1 MHQCSYRG
9 IPPFDRSNCEGK
21 DGTMTENRNSGVP
34 QKPAGKP
41 HKFPVYYLYGLGTML
56 IWSSTF
62 SFSKVSLE
70 VFSVPMLSILRFVFA
85 GLFMLAF
92 ACIKRIGLPDRRDI
106 PWFLLAAAVG
116 FSVYQPVFNKGMDML
131 TSATACIVIVT
142 APVITGVFA
151 RILFGERIRIG
162 GWIGMTICFAGI
174 LILMLWNGVLSINV
188 GIVWMFGAACLL
200 AAYTLT
206 QRKLTRKYT
215 ALQSTAYS
223 IIIAAVMLLFLLPF
237 TDPKE
242 LAMATPRHWLS
253 TVYLGF
259 FGSAISY
266 LCWSKAL
273 SLTDKT
279 AKISNLQFL
288 QPGLSMTWGFLIVM
302 EVPTAEVFVGM
313 FVILLGMVIF
323 TKMK

>member
-1 MHQCSYRG
+1 MS
-9 IPPFDRSNCEGK
+9 
-21 DGTMTENRNSGVP
+21 ENRNRDIPGN
-34 QKPAGKP
+34 PAKKP
-41 HKFPVYYLYGLGTML
+41 HKFPVFYVYGLGTML

-70 VFSVPMLSILRFVFA
+70 VFSVPMLSVLRFIFA

-92 ACIKRIGLPDRRDI
+92 ACIKRIGLPDKKDI
-106 PWFLLAAAVG
+106 PWFLLAATVG
-116 FSVYQPVFNKGMDML
+116 FSVYQPIFNKGMNML

-142 APVITGVFA
+142 APVITGLFA
-151 RILFGERIRIG
+151 LILFGERIRIG
-162 GWIGMTICFAGI
+162 GWIGMAICFAGI
-174 LILMLWNGVLSINV
+174 VILMLWNGVFSINT
-188 GIVWMFGAACLL
+188 GIIWMFGAACFL

-242 LAMATPRHWLS
+242 LAMAAPRHWLS

-273 SLTDKT
+273 SMTDKT
-279 AKISNLQFL
+279 ANVSNLQFL
-288 QPGLSMTWGFLIVM
+288 QPALSMTWGFLIVM

-313 FVILLGMVIF
+313 FVILLGMIIF

>member
-1 MHQCSYRG
+1 MS
-9 IPPFDRSNCEGK
+9 
-21 DGTMTENRNSGVP
+21 ENRNRDIPGNP
-34 QKPAGKP
+34 TKKP
-41 HKFPVYYLYGLGTML
+41 HKFPAFYVYGLGTML

-70 VFSVPMLSILRFVFA
+70 VFSVPMLSVLRFIFA

-92 ACIKRIGLPDRRDI
+92 ACFKRIGLPDKKDI

-116 FSVYQPVFNKGMDML
+116 FSVYQPIFNKGMNML

-142 APVITGVFA
+142 APVITGLFA
-151 RILFGERIRIG
+151 LILFGERIRIG
-162 GWIGMTICFAGI
+162 GWIGMAICFAGI
-174 LILMLWNGVLSINV
+174 VILMLWNGVFSINT
-188 GIVWMFGAACLL
+188 GIIWMFGAACFL

-242 LAMATPRHWLS
+242 LAMAAPRHWLS

-273 SLTDKT
+273 SMTDKT
-279 AKISNLQFL
+279 ANVSNLQFL
-288 QPGLSMTWGFLIVM
+288 QPTLSMTWGFLIVM
-302 EVPTAEVFVGM
+302 EVPTSEVFVGM
-313 FVILLGMVIF
+313 FVILLGMLIF
-323 TKMK
+323 TKLK

>member
-1 MHQCSYRG
+1 MS
-9 IPPFDRSNCEGK
+9 
-21 DGTMTENRNSGVP
+21 ENRNRGAPVNP
-34 QKPAGKP
+34 EKRT

-62 SFSKVSLE
+62 SFTKVSLE
-70 VFSVPMLSILRFVFA
+70 AFSVPMLSILRFIFA

-92 ACIKRIGLPDRRDI
+92 ACIKRIGLPDKRDI

-116 FSVYQPVFNKGMDML
+116 FSVYQPIFNKGMNML

-151 RILFGERIRIG
+151 LILFGEKIRIG
-162 GWIGMTICFAGI
+162 GWIGMAICFTGI
-174 LILMLWNGVLSINV
+174 VILMLWNGVLSINT
-188 GIVWMFGAACLL
+188 GIVWMFGAACFL
-200 AAYTLT
+200 AAYTLI

-242 LAMATPRHWLS
+242 LAIATPRQWMS

-259 FGSAISY
+259 FGSAVSY

-288 QPGLSMTWGFLIVM
+288 QPALSMTWGFLIVM

-313 FVILLGMVIF
+313 FVILLGMMIF

>member
-1 MHQCSYRG
+1 MS
-9 IPPFDRSNCEGK
+9 
-21 DGTMTENRNSGVP
+21 ENRNRGAPVNP
-34 QKPAGKP
+34 EKRT

-62 SFSKVSLE
+62 SFTKVSLE
-70 VFSVPMLSILRFVFA
+70 AFSVPMLSILRFIFA

-92 ACIKRIGLPDRRDI
+92 ACIKRIGLPDKRDI

-116 FSVYQPVFNKGMDML
+116 FSVYQPVFNKGMNML

-151 RILFGERIRIG
+151 LILFGEKIRIG
-162 GWIGMTICFAGI
+162 GWIGMAICFTGI
-174 LILMLWNGVLSINV
+174 VVLMLWNGVLSINT
-188 GIVWMFGAACLL
+188 GIVWMFGAACFL
-200 AAYTLT
+200 AAYTLI

-242 LAMATPRHWLS
+242 LAIATPRQWMS

-259 FGSAISY
+259 FGSAVSY

-288 QPGLSMTWGFLIVM
+288 QPALSMTWGFLIVM

-313 FVILLGMVIF
+313 FVILLGMMIF